1 MPNLADEMCLNG
13 RIARRSLAALLA
25 TPFLARHARAA
36 TWPERP
42 VEIVVPFTPGGG
54 VDLTARIAARFLD
67 KHTGGKGFVVV
78 NRPGAGGEVGWGAVA
93 DARPDGYT
101 LGLLNAPNIL
111 TIPIER
117 STPRFTLDSFALIAN
132 LADDP
137 VTLSVHASSPIM
149 SVAELIATAKE
160 KPGQL
165 TYGTAGI
172 GAVGHI
178 AMMSLARAAGITAEH
193 IPFQG
198 ASGVA
203 AALLGRQI
211 AIATTTF
218 AESVSFARGKT
229 EWRIL
234 GVMSPKRLEAMPE
247 LPTFVE
253 SGIPVEVGSQRGL
266 AAPRGT
272 PPEVMAAMFAA
283 VDKMVADP
291 EFTAAMA
298 TSSLP
303 LRVMRADAYAAHLKK
318 LEADL
323 RNLWATHPWK

>member
-178 AMMSLARAAGITAEH
+178 AMMSLAGAADCH
-193 IPFQG
+193 CHHD
-198 ASGVA
+198 
-203 AALLGRQI
+203 LC
-211 AIATTTF
+211 
-218 AESVSFARGKT
+218 
-229 EWRIL
+229 RI
-234 GVMSPKRLEAMPE
+234 G
-247 LPTFVE
+247 F
-253 SGIPVEVGSQRGL
+253 
-266 AAPRGT
+266 
-272 PPEVMAAMFAA
+272 
-283 VDKMVADP
+283 
-291 EFTAAMA
+291 
-298 TSSLP
+298 
-303 LRVMRADAYAAHLKK
+303 LRKG
-318 LEADL
+318 
-323 RNLWATHPWK
+323 